1 MLFITKGDRVGR
13 LVGTIVMEARP
24 EPLVLI
30 AREAT
35 LLSVLCARL
44 ALAGDTPVTASTSTD
59 PRLDPTLRDEALLVI
74 QSATLSCNPEEAVAM
89 LRAQG
94 WNGKL
99 LLLVDRMPDHEPPG
113 RVAWVDCR
121 GGNAQV
127 LAALNAQRG

>member
-1 MLFITKGDRVGR
+1 MRPVLFIAEGDRIGR
-13 LVGTIVMEARP
+13 LVGTIVMEAGP
-24 EPLVLI
+24 EPVVLI

-44 ALAGDTPVTASTSTD
+44 ALAGDTPVTA
-59 PRLDPTLRDEALLVI
+59 
-74 QSATLSCNPEEAVAM
+74 EEAVAM

-99 LLLVDRMPDHEPPG
+99 LLLVDRVPDHEPPG

-121 GGNAQV
+121 GGNAKV
-127 LAALNAQRG
+127 LAAINALRG